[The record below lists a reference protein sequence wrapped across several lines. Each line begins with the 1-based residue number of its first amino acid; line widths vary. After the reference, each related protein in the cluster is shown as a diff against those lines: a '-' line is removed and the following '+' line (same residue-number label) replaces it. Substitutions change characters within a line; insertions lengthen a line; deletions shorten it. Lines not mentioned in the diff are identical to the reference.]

1 MKDAHPVFLAFD
13 YGTVRTG
20 VAVGQSVT
28 GTAMPLAPLGMK
40 NNKADKTQLDSLIAE
55 WQPTGFV
62 LGMPALPDGDHCIN
76 IAKRVRSFAGYLNR
90 HYSRSCYF
98 VDERLSSR
106 SLEDTCSEARLPGEP
121 RVRAAADQ
129 AAADSRV
136 AQALLCA
143 WLQTAFPR
151 DEEVSAKH

>member
-13 YGTVRTG
+13 YGTVHTG

-40 NNKADKTQLDSLIAE
+40 NNKADKTQLDSLITE

-62 LGMPALPDGDHCIN
+62 LGMPALPDGDHCRN
-76 IAKRVRSFAGYLNR
+76 IAKRVCSFARYLDR

-106 SLEDTCSEARLPGEP
+106 SLEDTCLEERMRGDP
-121 RVRAAADQ
+121 RVRSIADKT
-129 AAADSRV
+129 AADSRV

-143 WLQTAFPR
+143 WLQNAFPR
-151 DEEVSAKH
+151 ENEVLVKY